1 MISIKELC
9 EQILT
14 SAIEKLGWDRE
25 LQISFC
31 EDEDFVYSQF
41 NTEYVLFYKPN
52 IPVAVISVTGNDTEI
67 DSGIEQAIENA
78 EELDIPC
85 AFSSNGNGFLFYDR
99 TKPPKYAETELDLEN
114 FPTPE
119 ELWEIY
125 LNYKNAKI
133 ATNETIKA
141 VKNGQ
146 NRLLL
151 GVAAV
156 GVGLVATVFQII
168 KGLFETNTNKRALYL
183 TDRDDYWKNKDWD
196 YWRDRSDWKN
206 RTNRNLQNQLQNNN
220 YQNYTPLNQIP
231 INNPAGIYCASIR
244 NLATQDKTQNY
255 KQFPPDFFDVIIVD
269 KNHNGNITDSKKWQ
283 ESLEYFKS
291 ATQISVTPQ
300 EKVLANH
307 NGNIAD
313 SKEWQKPLEY
323 FKSATQIAITPQ
335 EKVTASDVG
344 YFGTPICIDISKQIF
359 DSSFPVHNLSSK
371 ESQINH
377 ITNNSYIENNANI
390 STNNSTTVNNSI
402 TNNYTDNGDTVIN
415 KTENNH
421 TQINHNTITINSTV
435 MARQTSFSHQIEL
448 AEDLKKYLHGFQE
461 RLGDVAQNYKNKCND
476 LFEAGMMDETF
487 KDFEQNYM
495 QETIQK
501 IANVVEQINER
512 DIPFIEKYID
522 YLEQNPSR

>member
-1 MISIKELC
+1 MSKLALSKQELC
-9 EQILT
+9 EQFVT
-14 SAIEKLGWDRE
+14 PAIEKSGWNRE

-31 EDEDFVYSQF
+31 DDEDFVYSQF

-52 IPVAVISVTGNDTEI
+52 IPVAVISVTENDTEM
-67 DSGIEQAIENA
+67 DSGIEQTIENA
-78 EELDIPC
+78 EKLDIPC
-85 AFSSNGNGFLFYDR
+85 AFSSNGNGFLFYER

-125 LNYKNAKI
+125 LNYKNTEVA
-133 ATNETIKA
+133 ANETAKA

-156 GVGLVATVFQII
+156 GVGLVATFFQII
-168 KGLFETNTNKRALYL
+168 KGIFETKTDKRALYL
-183 TDRDDYWKNKDWD
+183 TDRDDYWKNRDWD
-196 YWRDRSDWKN
+196 YWRDRNDWQN
-206 RTNRNLQNQLQNNN
+206 RTNRNFQNQPQNNN
-220 YQNYTPLNQIP
+220 YQNYTPLNQMP

-244 NLATQDKTQNY
+244 DLATQDKTQNY

-269 KNHNGNITDSKKWQ
+269 KNHNGNIT
-283 ESLEYFKS
+283 
-291 ATQISVTPQ
+291 
-300 EKVLANH
+300 
-307 NGNIAD
+307 G
-313 SKEWQKPLEY
+313 SKEWQEPLEY
-323 FKSATQIAITPQ
+323 FKSATQIAVTPQ
-335 EKVTASDVG
+335 EKVSSSDVV
-344 YFGTPICIDISKQIF
+344 YFGKPISIDTAKQILGNN
-359 DSSFPVHNLSSK
+359 FPTYNHSLK
-371 ESQINH
+371 ENPGSH
-377 ITNNSYIENNANI
+377 ITNNSYIENNTNI
-390 STNNSTTVNNSI
+390 STNNNTIVNNL
-402 TNNYTDNGDTVIN
+402 TTNYTDKGDTTIN
-415 KTENNH
+415 KTENYNIK
-421 TQINHNTITINSTV
+421 INHNNITINNTI

-461 RLGDVAQNYKNKCND
+461 RLGSVAQNYKDKCNN
-476 LFEAGMMDETF
+476 LYEGGMMEETF

-501 IANVVEQINER
+501 IANVVVQINER